1 MIMKTTIAMVK
12 NEFRLT
18 EWSAQIQAQKS
29 SGLTVHKWCEENGV
43 NVNTVYLNFVPIIS
57 LLICFLFLAFR
68 FVSKI
73 CNKTLL
79 ILIKIHLTNLEN
91 KFPFHLG

>member
-73 CNKTLL
+73 CYKTLL
-79 ILIKIHLTNLEN
+79 ILIKTHLTNLEN

>member
-1 MIMKTTIAMVK
+1 MKTTIATVK

-73 CNKTLL
+73 CYKTLL
-79 ILIKIHLTNLEN
+79 ILIKTHLTNLEN

>member
-1 MIMKTTIAMVK
+1 MKTTIATVK
-12 NEFRLT
+12 SEFRLS

-29 SGLTVHKWCEENGV
+29 SGLTVHKWYEENGV

-79 ILIKIHLTNLEN
+79 ILIKMHLTNLEN

>member
-1 MIMKTTIAMVK
+1 MKTTIATVK
-12 NEFRLT
+12 SEFRLS

-43 NVNTVYLNFVPIIS
+43 NVNTMYLNFVPIIS

>member
-1 MIMKTTIAMVK
+1 MIMKTTIATVK

-29 SGLTVHKWCEENGV
+29 SGLTVHKWCEEKGV

-57 LLICFLFLAFR
+57 LLICY
-68 FVSKI
+68 
-73 CNKTLL
+73 L
-79 ILIKIHLTNLEN
+79 IPCH
-91 KFPFHLG
+91 

>member
-1 MIMKTTIAMVK
+1 MKTTITTVK
-12 NEFRLT
+12 NEFRLS
-18 EWSAQIQAQKS
+18 ELSAQIQAQKS

-73 CNKTLL
+73 CYKTLL
-79 ILIKIHLTNLEN
+79 ILIKTHLTNLEN

>member
-1 MIMKTTIAMVK
+1 MKTTIATVK

-18 EWSAQIQAQKS
+18 EWSAQIQAQES

-57 LLICFLFLAFR
+57 LLICFVFLAFR

>member
-1 MIMKTTIAMVK
+1 MIMETTIAMVK

>member
-1 MIMKTTIAMVK
+1 MKTTIATVK

-43 NVNTVYLNFVPIIS
+43 NVNTMYLNFVPIIS

>member
-1 MIMKTTIAMVK
+1 MKTTIATVK

-29 SGLTVHKWCEENGV
+29 SGLTVHKWNCV